1 MPLFPLK
8 GKACNSSCFTLRLTA
23 CRPHIRRNS
32 LFRSRMRIL
41 APPVAIA
48 LMALSGCGGAAATAG
63 STSPNGL
70 QKTTLNVAVVPAVDS
85 AGFFVALH
93 QGLFAKQGLT
103 VHYTPAVS
111 SDEVISQQI
120 AGQYDI
126 TGGNYVSYIQHYVDD
141 HQPLEIIA
149 EGSVMTQ
156 GTQAIYTMPNSKI
169 KTLSGLKG
177 HLLGINAPLNINYL
191 LAASVLTEN
200 GIRVSKVRFP
210 AQPIPFPKMAAELAA
225 GKIDA
230 AAMPE
235 PFATAAEQ
243 QYGAVELADLNQGA
257 TVQFPIQ
264 GYVVTKSWAA
274 QNPGTLRAFITALA
288 QGQEL
293 ADTSRASVE
302 QAMEAIS
309 GGAPMGQIPP
319 IVASVM
325 AVNIYPTAI
334 DKVRIQRVA
343 DVMYQF
349 GLLRARFTAPPGEAL
364 TTSAAVPRKRGP
376 TATRRPR
383 GK

>member
-1 MPLFPLK
+1 M
-8 GKACNSSCFTLRLTA
+8 
-23 CRPHIRRNS
+23 
-32 LFRSRMRIL
+32 
-41 APPVAIA
+41 
-48 LMALSGCGGAAATAG
+48 AATAG
-63 STSPNGL
+63 GTSPNGL

-93 QGLFAKQGLT
+93 EGLFAKQGLT
-103 VHYTPAVS
+103 INYTPAVS
-111 SDEVISQQI
+111 SDVVIDQQV
-120 AGQYDI
+120 AGKFDI

-141 HQPLEIIA
+141 RQPLEVIA
-149 EGSVMTQ
+149 EGSVMQQ

-169 KTLSGLKG
+169 KTLSELKG

-200 GIRVSKVRFP
+200 GIKLTQVRFP
-210 AQPIPFPKMAAELAA
+210 GAPIPFPNMAAELAA

-257 TVQFPIQ
+257 TEQFPIQ
-264 GYVVTKSWAA
+264 GYVVTKAWAG
-274 QNPGTLRAFITALA
+274 QNPGTLKAFVTALA
-288 QGQEL
+288 QGQQL
-293 ADTSRASVE
+293 ADTSRSSVE
-302 QAMEAIS
+302 QAMESLS
-309 GGAPMGQIPP
+309 GPRNGEIPP

-325 AVNIYPTAI
+325 AVNTYPTAI

-349 GLLRARFTAPPGEAL
+349 GLLPARFNVTPMI
-364 TTSAAVPRKRGP
+364 GP
-376 TATRRPR
+376 
-383 GK
+383 